1 MLAGNLHVER
11 HGVLVGV
18 DLQHTHLGAVLAD
31 VEREVDQTR
40 FVLLDEGAELLEFC
54 LKSSSLPS
62 FTLCVPIKMNGS
74 AITMPPF
81 PRSPP
86 ERLATIVARATRM
99 ALLRR
104 MRFYPVR

>member
-1 MLAGNLHVER
+1 
-11 HGVLVGV
+11 
-18 DLQHTHLGAVLAD
+18 
-31 VEREVDQTR
+31 
-40 FVLLDEGAELLEFC
+40 
-54 LKSSSLPS
+54 
-62 FTLCVPIKMNGS
+62 VPIKINGS